1 MALLVESV
9 CGLLRYKVFDTR
21 EAMGACA
28 GSEVAAKLKELLRE
42 KEEVN
47 VMFAAAPSQNETL
60 QTLMADTEIEW
71 ERVNGFHMDEYVGLD
86 ENHPA
91 GFRNFLKNAVFSK
104 KNFKSV
110 NLINGNADDPEKEAD
125 VIALTLDQ
133 EVYDE
138 YIEDAENHEDARTE
152 DGITAYSEE
161 DGTKDYFFEVGDGS
175 GAFFM
180 ISVVNQDEDADAAMS
195 RIAVEATGWTGGDEE
210 VQAS

>member
-1 MALLVESV
+1 MKKIIALGIAAVM
-9 CGLLRYKVFDTR
+9 T
-21 EAMGACA
+21 AC
-28 GSEVAAKLKELLRE
+28 VAAPAFAGGKFEGKQTASARIDQGGKEVSVTVDLSDGWSVE
-42 KEEVN
+42 
-47 VMFAAAPSQNETL
+47 FASGAL
-60 QTLMADTEIEW
+60 YLYD
-71 ERVNGFHMDEYVGLD
+71 G
-86 ENHPA
+86 PA
-91 GFRNFLKNAVFSK
+91 Y
-104 KNFKSV
+104 
-110 NLINGNADDPEKEAD
+110 PEKEAD

-138 YIEDAENHEDARTE
+138 YIQDAENHEDARTE